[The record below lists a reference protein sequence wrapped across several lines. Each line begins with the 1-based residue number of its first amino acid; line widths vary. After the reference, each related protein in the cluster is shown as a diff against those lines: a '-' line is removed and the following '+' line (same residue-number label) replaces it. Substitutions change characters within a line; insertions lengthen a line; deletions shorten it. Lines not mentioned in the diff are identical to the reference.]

1 MIQVN
6 IELLRWISCSALI
19 FFLVGCSTKFIPTGN
34 QTEADFHQADRYCYQ
49 IYHQAKQQEEYQRSQ
64 QRRRSCESQPD
75 GYEATCEGMG
85 KIGDA
90 LFGGDKSI
98 YMNCMAKHGFVPE

>member
-1 MIQVN
+1 MIQAN
-6 IELLRWISCSALI
+6 IELLRWISYSASI
-19 FFLVGCSTKFIPTGN
+19 FLVGCSTKFIAIGS

-49 IYHQAKQQEEYQRSQ
+49 IYHQAKQGEEYQRSQ
-64 QRRRSCESQPD
+64 ERRRSCETQAD
-75 GYEATCEGMG
+75 GYKATCEGMA

-90 LFGGDKSI
+90 LFGGNKSV

>member
-1 MIQVN
+1 MK
-6 IELLRWISCSALI
+6 WINCFVVI
-19 FFLVGCSTKFIPTGN
+19 CFLAGCSTKFRPTGN